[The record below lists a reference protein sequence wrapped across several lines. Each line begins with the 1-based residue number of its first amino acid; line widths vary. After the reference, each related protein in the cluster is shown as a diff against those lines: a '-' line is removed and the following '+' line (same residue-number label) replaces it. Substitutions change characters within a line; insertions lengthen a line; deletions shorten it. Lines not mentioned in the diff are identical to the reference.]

1 MKIQLLGLSVAAATT
16 AVLFATGASAD
27 VLIDG
32 DLHKIKVVDILVD
45 VDKDKDVFITPTAEL
60 ESEGAAEALAVTN
73 ATLDGNTVAPSD
85 RFTDGVDENGL
96 PIPHLIELDAL
107 IENSIQEN
115 TGVLGVNQDVG
126 NMVNQGN
133 AVAFAETDAETAF
146 AQSEAWADQV
156 NTNNSVTELEQLA
169 RDEEGGLILDPDLLD
184 PDKTA
189 TIEGSVNGNTG
200 VVGLNQNAG
209 NMNNQHTNLALTVG
223 IGSQAALSDAGLGQ
237 INSTNTM
244 ESTET
249 YKLNTIN
256 ASLND
261 NQAIVMVNQS
271 VGNMNNQGASIAFS
285 ALSSTASV
293 TVPGS

>member
-16 AVLFATGASAD
+16 AALFATGASAD

-32 DLHKIKVVDILVD
+32 DLHKIKIVDILVD
-45 VDKDKDVFITPTAEL
+45 VDKDKDVFITPTADL
-60 ESEGAAEALAVTN
+60 EPEGAAEALAVTN
-73 ATLDGNTVAPSD
+73 ATIDGNTVAPSD

-107 IENSIQEN
+107 IENSIQAN

-169 RDEEGGLILDPDLLD
+169 RDEDGGLILDPDLLD

-189 TIEGSVNGNTG
+189 TIEGSVNANTG

-237 INSTNTM
+237 INSSNTM